1 MFSMSGWGWF
11 VKGFLL
17 NVLREVGNS
26 VRYGDAKCVVIAGV
40 SFTLLM
46 SYLQFLWGA
55 PGKTWGIMSSGDV
68 SGLSGKDFL
77 IIVLLF
83 SSFILSAL
91 ALIPSTSRK
100 SYRISL
106 LNWINKK
113 LYQSEAIS
121 NDGIVYFRDIAMYE
135 TLEEYGASLKERF
148 DSGSGLD
155 KVESDLSAQVWIVS
169 RIATAK
175 FIVAN
180 FSVYFL
186 FSAVALFFVLSV
198 F

>member
-1 MFSMSGWGWF
+1 MNGRDGV

-55 PGKTWGIMSSGDV
+55 PGKTWGIMASNDV
-68 SGLSGKDFL
+68 SRLGGKDFL

-83 SSFILSAL
+83 SSFVLSAL
-91 ALIPSTSRK
+91 ALIPSISRK
-100 SYRISL
+100 SYRISFVNL
-106 LNWINKK
+106 INKK
-113 LYQSEAIS
+113 LYRNEAVSEGY
-121 NDGIVYFRDIAMYE
+121 GIVYFRDIAMHE
-135 TLEEYGASLKERF
+135 SLEEYGASLERKF
-148 DSGSGLD
+148 DTGKGLD
-155 KVESDLSAQVWIVS
+155 QVEADLSAQVWIVS

-186 FSAVALFFVLSV
+186 LSAVALFFALSV

>member
-1 MFSMSGWGWF
+1 MNGRGGG

-17 NVLREVGNS
+17 NVLREAGNS
-26 VRYGDAKCVVIAGV
+26 VHYGDAKCVVIAGV

-55 PGKTWGIMSSGDV
+55 PGKTWGIMASVDV
-68 SGLSGKDFL
+68 SGLGGKDFL

-83 SSFILSAL
+83 SSFVLSAL
-91 ALIPSTSRK
+91 ALIPSISRK
-100 SYRISL
+100 SHRISFV
-106 LNWINKK
+106 NWINKK
-113 LYQSEAIS
+113 LYQNEAIS
-121 NDGIVYFRDIAMYE
+121 ESYGIVYFRDIAMHE
-135 TLEEYGASLKERF
+135 TLEEYGASLERKF
-148 DSGSGLD
+148 DSGKGLD
-155 KVESDLSAQVWIVS
+155 QVESDLSAQVWIVS

-175 FIVAN
+175 FIIAN

-186 FSAVALFFVLSV
+186 FSAVALFFVLSI

>member
-1 MFSMSGWGWF
+1 MSGRGGV

-55 PGKTWGIMSSGDV
+55 PGRTWGIMTSRDV
-68 SGLSGKDFL
+68 SGLDAKDFL
-77 IIVLLF
+77 IIALLF
-83 SSFILSAL
+83 SSFVLSAL
-91 ALIPSTSRK
+91 ALMPSISRK
-100 SYRISL
+100 SCRISFV
-106 LNWINKK
+106 NWINKK
-113 LYQSEAIS
+113 LYQSEAVS
-121 NDGIVYFRDIAMYE
+121 GNYGIVYFRDISMHK
-135 TLEEYGASLKERF
+135 TLEEYGVSLERKF
-148 DSGSGLD
+148 DSGKNLD
-155 KVESDLSAQVWIVS
+155 QVESDLAAQVWIVS
-169 RIATAK
+169 RIATMK

-186 FSAVALFFVLSV
+186 FSAVALFFLLSV

>member
-1 MFSMSGWGWF
+1 MNGRDGV

-17 NVLREVGNS
+17 NVLREVGSS

-55 PGKTWGIMSSGDV
+55 PGRTWGIMASRDV
-68 SGLSGKDFL
+68 SGLDAKDFL
-77 IIVLLF
+77 IIALLF
-83 SSFILSAL
+83 SSFVLSAL
-91 ALIPSTSRK
+91 ALMPSISRK
-100 SYRISL
+100 SCRISFV
-106 LNWINKK
+106 NWINKK
-113 LYQSEAIS
+113 LYQSEAVS
-121 NDGIVYFRDIAMYE
+121 ENYGIVYFRDISMHK
-135 TLEEYGASLKERF
+135 TLEEYGVSLERKF
-148 DSGSGLD
+148 DSGKNLD
-155 KVESDLSAQVWIVS
+155 QVESDLAAQVWIVS
-169 RIATAK
+169 RIATMK

-186 FSAVALFFVLSV
+186 FSEVALFFLLSV

>member
-1 MFSMSGWGWF
+1 MSGRGGV

-55 PGKTWGIMSSGDV
+55 PGRTWGIMASRDV
-68 SGLSGKDFL
+68 SGLDAKDFL
-77 IIVLLF
+77 IIALLF
-83 SSFILSAL
+83 SSFVLSAL
-91 ALIPSTSRK
+91 ALMPSISRK
-100 SYRISL
+100 SCRISFV
-106 LNWINKK
+106 NWINKK
-113 LYQSEAIS
+113 LYQSEAVS
-121 NDGIVYFRDIAMYE
+121 ENYGIVYFRDISMHK
-135 TLEEYGASLKERF
+135 TLEEYGISLERKF
-148 DSGSGLD
+148 DSGKNLD
-155 KVESDLSAQVWIVS
+155 QVESDLAAQVWIVS
-169 RIATAK
+169 RIATMK

-186 FSAVALFFVLSV
+186 FSAVALFFLLSV

>member
-1 MFSMSGWGWF
+1 MSGRGGV

-55 PGKTWGIMSSGDV
+55 PGRTWGIMASRDV
-68 SGLSGKDFL
+68 SGLDAKDFL
-77 IIVLLF
+77 IIALLF
-83 SSFILSAL
+83 SSFVLSAL
-91 ALIPSTSRK
+91 ALMPSISRK
-100 SYRISL
+100 SCRISFV
-106 LNWINKK
+106 NWINKK
-113 LYQSEAIS
+113 LYQSEAVS
-121 NDGIVYFRDIAMYE
+121 ENYGIVYFRDISMHK
-135 TLEEYGASLKERF
+135 TLEEYGVSLERKF
-148 DSGSGLD
+148 DSGKNLD
-155 KVESDLSAQVWIVS
+155 QVESDLAAQVWIVS
-169 RIATAK
+169 RIATMK

-186 FSAVALFFVLSV
+186 FSAVALFFLLSV

>member
-1 MFSMSGWGWF
+1 MSGWGGF

-46 SYLQFLWGA
+46 SYFRFLWDA
-55 PGKTWGIMSSGDV
+55 PGKTWGIMASIDV
-68 SGLSGKDFL
+68 SGLDGKDTL
-77 IIVLLF
+77 IIALLF
-83 SSFILSAL
+83 SSFVLSAL

-100 SYRISL
+100 SYRISF
-106 LNWINKK
+106 LNWVNKK

-121 NDGIVYFRDIAMYE
+121 KSNGIVYFRDIAMYE
-135 TLEEYGASLKERF
+135 TLEEYGVSLESKFE
-148 DSGSGLD
+148 SGKGLD
-155 KVESDLSAQVWIVS
+155 QVECDLSAQVWVVS

-186 FSAVALFFVLSV
+186 FSAVALFFVMSV

>member
-1 MFSMSGWGWF
+1 M
-11 VKGFLL
+11 KGFLL

-46 SYLQFLWGA
+46 SYLQYLWGA
-55 PGKTWGIMSSGDV
+55 PGKTWGIMASHDV
-68 SGLSGKDFL
+68 SRLDGADFL
-77 IIVLLF
+77 IIALLF
-83 SSFILSAL
+83 SSFVLAAL
-91 ALIPSTSRK
+91 ALIPSLSRK
-100 SYRISL
+100 SHRISFVNFL
-106 LNWINKK
+106 NKK
-113 LYQSEAIS
+113 LYRNQTIPE
-121 NDGIVYFRDIAMYE
+121 DYGIVYFRDIAMHE
-135 TLEEYGASLKERF
+135 TLEEYGASLERKF
-148 DSGSGLD
+148 GTGKGLD
-155 KVESDLSAQVWIVS
+155 PVEADLSAQVWIVS

-175 FIVAN
+175 FILAN

>member
-1 MFSMSGWGWF
+1 MSGRGGV

-55 PGKTWGIMSSGDV
+55 PGRTWGIMASRDV
-68 SGLSGKDFL
+68 SGLDAKDFL
-77 IIVLLF
+77 IIALLF
-83 SSFILSAL
+83 SSFVLSAL
-91 ALIPSTSRK
+91 ALMPSISRK
-100 SYRISL
+100 SCRISFV
-106 LNWINKK
+106 NWINKK

-121 NDGIVYFRDIAMYE
+121 ENYGIVYFRDISMHK
-135 TLEEYGASLKERF
+135 TLEEYGISLERKF
-148 DSGSGLD
+148 DSGKNLD
-155 KVESDLSAQVWIVS
+155 QVESDLAAQVWIVS
-169 RIATAK
+169 RIATMK

-186 FSAVALFFVLSV
+186 FSEVALFFLLSV

>member
-1 MFSMSGWGWF
+1 M
-11 VKGFLL
+11 KGFLL

-55 PGKTWGIMSSGDV
+55 PGKTWGIMVASDV
-68 SGLSGKDFL
+68 SGVAGKDFL
-77 IIVLLF
+77 IIGLLSF
-83 SSFILSAL
+83 SFVLSAL
-91 ALIPSTSRK
+91 ALIPSISR
-100 SYRISL
+100 SSCRINF
-106 LNWINKK
+106 LNWVNKI
-113 LYQSEAIS
+113 LYQSKVTAKI
-121 NDGIVYFRDIAMYE
+121 NGIVYFRDISMYKS
-135 TLEEYGASLKERF
+135 LEEYGVSLEKKF
-148 DSGSGLD
+148 DSGAGLD
-155 KVESDLSAQVWIVS
+155 PVEADLCAQVWIVS

-186 FSAVALFFVLSV
+186 FSAVVLFFVTSV

>member
-1 MFSMSGWGWF
+1 MSGRGGV

-55 PGKTWGIMSSGDV
+55 PGRTWGIMTSRDV
-68 SGLSGKDFL
+68 SGLDAKDFL
-77 IIVLLF
+77 IIALLF
-83 SSFILSAL
+83 SSFVLSAL
-91 ALIPSTSRK
+91 ALMPSISRK
-100 SYRISL
+100 SCRISFV
-106 LNWINKK
+106 NWINKK
-113 LYQSEAIS
+113 LYQSEAVS
-121 NDGIVYFRDIAMYE
+121 ENYGIVYFRDISMHK
-135 TLEEYGASLKERF
+135 TLEEYGVSLERKF
-148 DSGSGLD
+148 DSGKNLD
-155 KVESDLSAQVWIVS
+155 QVESDLAAQVWIVS
-169 RIATAK
+169 RIATMK

-186 FSAVALFFVLSV
+186 FSAVALFFLLSV

>member
-1 MFSMSGWGWF
+1 MNGRDGV

-55 PGKTWGIMSSGDV
+55 PGRTWGIMASRDV
-68 SGLSGKDFL
+68 SGLDAKDFL
-77 IIVLLF
+77 IIALLF
-83 SSFILSAL
+83 SSFVLSAL
-91 ALIPSTSRK
+91 ALMPSISRK
-100 SYRISL
+100 SCRISFV
-106 LNWINKK
+106 NWINKK
-113 LYQSEAIS
+113 LYQSEAVS
-121 NDGIVYFRDIAMYE
+121 ENYGIVYFRDISMHK
-135 TLEEYGASLKERF
+135 TLEEYGVSLERKF
-148 DSGSGLD
+148 DSGKNLD
-155 KVESDLSAQVWIVS
+155 QVESDLAAQVWIVS
-169 RIATAK
+169 RIATMK

-186 FSAVALFFVLSV
+186 FSAVALFFLLSV

>member
-1 MFSMSGWGWF
+1 MSGRGGV

-55 PGKTWGIMSSGDV
+55 PGRTWGIMASRDF
-68 SGLSGKDFL
+68 SGLDAKDFL
-77 IIVLLF
+77 IIALLF
-83 SSFILSAL
+83 SSFVLSTL
-91 ALIPSTSRK
+91 ALMPSISRK
-100 SYRISL
+100 SCRISFV
-106 LNWINKK
+106 NWINKK
-113 LYQSEAIS
+113 LYQSEAVS
-121 NDGIVYFRDIAMYE
+121 ESYGIVYFRDISMHK
-135 TLEEYGASLKERF
+135 TLEEYGISLEKKF
-148 DSGSGLD
+148 DSGKNLD
-155 KVESDLSAQVWIVS
+155 QVESDLAAQVWIVS
-169 RIATAK
+169 RIATMK

-186 FSAVALFFVLSV
+186 FSAVALFFLLSV

>member
-1 MFSMSGWGWF
+1 MSGRGGV

-55 PGKTWGIMSSGDV
+55 PGRTWGIMASRDV
-68 SGLSGKDFL
+68 SGLDAKDFL
-77 IIVLLF
+77 IIALLF
-83 SSFILSAL
+83 SSFVLSAL
-91 ALIPSTSRK
+91 ALMPSISRK
-100 SYRISL
+100 SCRISFV
-106 LNWINKK
+106 NWINKK

-121 NDGIVYFRDIAMYE
+121 ENYGIVYFRDISMHK
-135 TLEEYGASLKERF
+135 TLEEYGVSLERKF
-148 DSGSGLD
+148 DSGKNLD
-155 KVESDLSAQVWIVS
+155 QVESDLAAQVWIVS
-169 RIATAK
+169 RIATMK

-186 FSAVALFFVLSV
+186 FSEVALFFLLSV

>member
-1 MFSMSGWGWF
+1 

-55 PGKTWGIMSSGDV
+55 PGRTWGIMASRDV
-68 SGLSGKDFL
+68 SGLDAKDFL
-77 IIVLLF
+77 IIALLF
-83 SSFILSAL
+83 SSFVLSAL
-91 ALIPSTSRK
+91 ALMPSISRK
-100 SYRISL
+100 SCRISFV
-106 LNWINKK
+106 NWINKK

-121 NDGIVYFRDIAMYE
+121 ENYGIVYFRDISMHK
-135 TLEEYGASLKERF
+135 TLEEYGVSLERKF
-148 DSGSGLD
+148 DSGKNLD
-155 KVESDLSAQVWIVS
+155 QVESDLAAQVWIVS
-169 RIATAK
+169 RIATMK

-186 FSAVALFFVLSV
+186 FSEVALFFLLSV

>member
-1 MFSMSGWGWF
+1 MSGRGGV

-55 PGKTWGIMSSGDV
+55 PGRTWGIMASRDF
-68 SGLSGKDFL
+68 SGLDAKDFL
-77 IIVLLF
+77 IIALLF
-83 SSFILSAL
+83 SSFVLSAL
-91 ALIPSTSRK
+91 ALMPSISRK
-100 SYRISL
+100 SCRISFV
-106 LNWINKK
+106 NWINKK
-113 LYQSEAIS
+113 LYQSEAVS
-121 NDGIVYFRDIAMYE
+121 ENYGIVYFRDISMHKA
-135 TLEEYGASLKERF
+135 LEEYGVSLERKF
-148 DSGSGLD
+148 DSGKKLD
-155 KVESDLSAQVWIVS
+155 QVESDLAAQVWIVS
-169 RIATAK
+169 RIATMK

-186 FSAVALFFVLSV
+186 FSAVALFFLLSV